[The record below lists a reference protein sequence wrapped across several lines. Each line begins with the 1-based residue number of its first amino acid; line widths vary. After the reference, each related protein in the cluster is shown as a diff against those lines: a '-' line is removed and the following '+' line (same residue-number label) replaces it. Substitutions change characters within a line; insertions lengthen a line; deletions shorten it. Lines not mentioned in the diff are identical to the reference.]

1 MSDINELILQIES
14 AALDDKFTDVYRDIN
29 AVGYQRDR
37 YINAL
42 TKFSTYYKSTDVNI
56 FSAPGRSEVMG
67 NHTDHQHGE
76 VLAAGI
82 NLDAIAIVGKTEGK
96 LIRIVSGPYPMMK
109 IDIGNLNKQKSKKAS
124 SEALVEGICKY
135 FFDRGFEVGG
145 FDAYI
150 TSDVIV
156 GAGLSSS
163 AAFET
168 LIGTI
173 VSHLFNGGIIK
184 DTEIAIAGQYAENV
198 YFGKPCGLMDQM
210 ACSLGGLVHVD
221 FADESNPVSEKIMYD
236 LSDNGYSLCI
246 TDTKGSH
253 ANLTDEYAAIPK
265 EMKEVASFFGR
276 EYLLGVTLDEL
287 LANASKIRAQFS
299 DRALLRAIHFV
310 NENERVKKGVAALK
324 NNDTNEFLKLIR
336 ESGKSSFEYL
346 QNVYAVNDYLNQNLS
361 LALAISDS
369 ILDKNEE
376 AFRVHG
382 GGFAGT
388 IQAFVKNENVGVYK
402 EKLDAVFGENS
413 CHVLNIRKYGGI
425 RIV

>member
-1 MSDINELILQIES
+1 MAGINELILQIES
-14 AALDDKFTDVYRDIN
+14 GMLDDQFADVYKDEN
-29 AVGYQRDR
+29 AIRYQRIR
-37 YINAL
+37 YTDAL
-42 TKFSTYYKSTDVNI
+42 IKFRDLYKTEDFCI

-82 NLDAIAIVGKTEGK
+82 NLDAIAIVNKTDGK
-96 LIRIVSGPYPMMK
+96 LIRIVSGDYPMMK
-109 IDIGNLNKQKSKKAS
+109 VDVSSLNKQKSKKGS
-124 SEALVEGICKY
+124 SEALIEGICKY
-135 FFDRGFEVGG
+135 FFDKGYAVGG
-145 FDAYI
+145 FDAYV

-173 VSHLFNGGIIK
+173 VSHLFNNGYFK

-221 FADESNPVSEKIMYD
+221 FADESNPISEKIMYD

-265 EMKEVASFFGR
+265 EMKEVASFFGKD
-276 EYLLGVTLDEL
+276 YLLGVTLDEL
-287 LANASKIRAQFS
+287 LSNASKIRAQFS

-310 NENERVKKGVAALK
+310 NENERVKKGVEALK
-324 NNDTNEFLKLIR
+324 NNDTNEFLKLVR

-388 IQAFVKNENVGVYK
+388 IQAFVKNENVQAYK
-402 EKLDAVFGENS
+402 EKLDAVFGDNS
-413 CHVLNIRKYGGI
+413 CHVLKVRKYGGI
-425 RIV
+425 RIL

>member
-42 TKFSTYYKSTDVNI
+42 TKFSTYYKNTDVNI

-135 FFDRGFEVGG
+135 F
-145 FDAYI
+145 
-150 TSDVIV
+150 
-156 GAGLSSS
+156 SS

-287 LANASKIRAQFS
+287 LANASKIRTQFS

-310 NENERVKKGVAALK
+310 NENERVKKGVSALK

-361 LALAISDS
+361 LALAVSDS

-388 IQAFVKNENVGVYK
+388 IQAFVKNENVSVYK